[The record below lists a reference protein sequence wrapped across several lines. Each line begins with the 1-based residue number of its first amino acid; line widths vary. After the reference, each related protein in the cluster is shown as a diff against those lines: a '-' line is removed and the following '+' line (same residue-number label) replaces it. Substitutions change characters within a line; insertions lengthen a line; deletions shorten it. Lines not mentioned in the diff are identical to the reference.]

1 MLYTIVG
8 GDENKSYQYPAV
20 TKFILSRDKVL
31 SVEFSLTKLR
41 SMWADSLFRMSKN
54 FLREAMEN
62 FGAMMKEIVTM
73 MGMDKDK
80 VSFKIVDDD
89 DKRDSSVLLELIS
102 LGQSVKLTF
111 SDENLIVISE
121 IFSITK
127 GCMRDAIS
135 EELWTLFSLII
146 RKT

>member
-1 MLYTIVG
+1 MIVG
-8 GDENKSYQYPAV
+8 GDENNPNQYPAV
-20 TKFILSRDKVL
+20 TKFTLSRDKVL

-41 SMWADSLFRMSKN
+41 SMWTDALFRMSKN
-54 FLREAMEN
+54 LLREAVEN
-62 FGAMMKEIVTM
+62 FGAVMKEIVTM

-89 DKRDSSVLLELIS
+89 DKRDSSILLEMIS

-111 SDENLIVISE
+111 NDENLVVISE
-121 IFSITK
+121 MFSITK